1 MCGFLVNISNENINK
16 SNFLNSNELIHS
28 RGPDSTEY
36 ISGDSIETFKFMFGF
51 KRLAILD
58 LNKNAN
64 QPMQD
69 LKKNYILVF
78 NGEIYNFKVLRT
90 ELEKKGYKFNT
101 SHSDTEV
108 ILHGYKAWGEKVV
121 NKLEGQFSF
130 VIFDKKRKKIF
141 AARDR
146 VGQKPL
152 YYSIDKN
159 NIIFSSSIKSIL
171 QLKQSNDINLE
182 NINTY
187 LQLGVFPSPSTAYK
201 NINKLKNAE
210 FLELQIDNIDSLKKS
225 KYWDVSEF
233 IDYQKFDYEHFTD
246 LFSNSVKKRSNA
258 DVEITAFLSG
268 GLDSTAIVKEAKNY
282 IKDIKTYS
290 ISNSNK
296 DYDES
301 DWIKIATQVLSLS
314 NKTTEINRKILLDI
328 YDDSI
333 NAYDEPFSDSSSI
346 PTFLVSKYMSQ
357 ISKVALS
364 GDGGDELLGGYER
377 YSWSSYNNLIP
388 KYVNSLIDPLVLFLL
403 SSKLVSHRFKQ
414 PLSLFMSNPSTRYE
428 SFFVDKE
435 ILSLLNLNSTIFPFK
450 ENYWVETKENFKSMQ
465 IADYKFYLPE
475 VMMTKV
481 DRASMANSLEVRSP
495 FVDHHLIEYIISV
508 SSKDYAK
515 MWNRKI
521 PLKHYL
527 ANDFDNSFINRKKM
541 GFAIPLK
548 QWLLN
553 ELKDEIKTNLA
564 DKDKFVYQQY
574 GNISK
579 VFFEHLEN
587 GNKVFSNRIWR
598 LYLLN
603 RYLT

>member
-16 SNFLNSNELIHS
+16 SNFINSNELIHS

-69 LKKNYILVF
+69 LKNNYILVF

-130 VIFDKKRKKIF
+130 VIFDKKEKIF

-403 SSKLVSHRFKQ
+403 SSKLVSDRFKQ
-414 PLSLFMSNPSTRYE
+414 PLSLFMSNPSARYE

-450 ENYWVETKENFKSMQ
+450 VNFWVETKENFKSMQ

-495 FVDHHLIEYIISV
+495 FVDHHLIEYIMSV

-548 QWLLN
+548 QWILN
-553 ELKDEIKTNLA
+553 ELKDE
-564 DKDKFVYQQY
+564 
-574 GNISK
+574 
-579 VFFEHLEN
+579 
-587 GNKVFSNRIWR
+587 
-598 LYLLN
+598 
-603 RYLT
+603 

>member
-1 MCGFLVNISNENINK
+1 M
-16 SNFLNSNELIHS
+16 
-28 RGPDSTEY
+28 
-36 ISGDSIETFKFMFGF
+36 
-51 KRLAILD
+51 
-58 LNKNAN
+58 
-64 QPMQD
+64 
-69 LKKNYILVF
+69 
-78 NGEIYNFKVLRT
+78 
-90 ELEKKGYKFNT
+90 
-101 SHSDTEV
+101 
-108 ILHGYKAWGEKVV
+108 
-121 NKLEGQFSF
+121 
-130 VIFDKKRKKIF
+130 
-141 AARDR
+141 
-146 VGQKPL
+146 
-152 YYSIDKN
+152 
-159 NIIFSSSIKSIL
+159 
-171 QLKQSNDINLE
+171 KQSNDINLE

-495 FVDHHLIEYIISV
+495 FVDHHLIEYIMSV

-527 ANDFDNSFINRKKM
+527 ANDIDNSFNNRKKM
-541 GFAIPLK
+541 GIAIPLK
-548 QWLLN
+548 QWILN

-603 RYLT
+603 KYLT